1 MNLSDVNESFKLS
14 MVRAET
20 QIKMRNQYV
29 DEVMKH
35 VIVDADMEEHFRK
48 LISDAYSKGAIDCLT
63 IIMVSDQAMQ
73 EGGDQDV

>member
-1 MNLSDVNESFKLS
+1 MNLSDVNESFKIS

-20 QIKMRNQYV
+20 QVKMRNQYV

-35 VIVDADMEEHFRK
+35 VIVDVDMEDQFRQ

-63 IIMVSDQAMQ
+63 IIMVSDAAMQ
-73 EGGDQDV
+73 EGGERDD

>member
-1 MNLSDVNESFKLS
+1 MNLSDVNESFNLS

-20 QIKMRNQYV
+20 QIKMRNEYV

-35 VIVDADMEEHFRK
+35 VIVDADMEAHFRK
-48 LISDAYSKGAIDCLT
+48 MISDAYSKGAIDCLT

-73 EGGDQDV
+73 EGGDQDD

>member
-20 QIKMRNQYV
+20 QIKMRNEYV

-35 VIVDADMEEHFRK
+35 VIVDVEMEPHFRK
-48 LISDAYSKGAIDCLT
+48 LIGDAYSKGAIDCLT

-73 EGGDQDV
+73 EGGDHDE